1 MNRVGLCL
9 GVALVLFPCAG
20 SLAAGGGNPAE
31 EARKGTGRVTFSM
44 HGEREGEPLRV
55 KWRYPRRLAAQFE
68 GQASEEA
75 RTAFGIGEMR
85 KQAAGGDR
93 VSEFELGYF
102 YLYGIGVPRDL
113 GEAEA
118 RFRVGLEIG
127 HGEGAW
133 RLGWEM
139 AYGDEGNRDVAKA
152 AELVLGAL
160 RGGCREAV
168 ETGVGLAQHLARK
181 AKPRDPAR
189 AGEIVEAVLK
199 LKPDEDSAL
208 ILGAMLCL
216 DRKDFHGTWDMATRA
231 LGAPGVSERNRVVAR
246 SLRWASAQRA
256 GKVGELDAADFREPL
271 AFLSRKTPKSML
283 IAGGVML
290 SIGAMAV
297 LGLLAFATRRW
308 GVAGGPGILLTACW
322 VGVPAIA
329 FGFGLLAPIVATG
342 VGIAVLGAAVLALR
356 PELRDIYFPFRRL
369 NRGVAIRAAGAV
381 VGSLAVVYAMA
392 AGYDAAYT
400 AITGRSPDLQLVAA
414 LLRAETFPEFSMLLF
429 VAAICIPAVEE
440 IAFRGFLLDWLR
452 RRLSWGW
459 AIGIGAIAFGMIHGP
474 AAALPTA
481 AIGLVAGWLRMR
493 FGNLWAPFALHG
505 TNNAVAVVLLWAGV
519 V

>member
-9 GVALVLFPCAG
+9 GVALFLFPCVGRPADG
-20 SLAAGGGNPAE
+20 DGNSAE

-44 HGEREGEPLRV
+44 HREREGEPLQV

-85 KQAAGGDR
+85 KQAAAGDR

-102 YLYGIGVPRDL
+102 YLYGIGVSRDL
-113 GEAEA
+113 GEAKA

-127 HGEGAW
+127 RCDGAW
-133 RLGWEM
+133 RLGWEL
-139 AYGDEGNRDVAKA
+139 ACGDEGNRDMAKA
-152 AELVLGAL
+152 ADLVLGAL
-160 RGGCREAV
+160 RGGCREAAD
-168 ETGVGLAQHLARK
+168 TGVHIAQHLARK
-181 AKPRDPAR
+181 ARPRDPLR
-189 AGEIVEAVLK
+189 AGEIMEAVLN

-208 ILGAMLCL
+208 ALGAMLRL
-216 DRKDFHGTWDMATRA
+216 ERKDFSGAWEMATRA
-231 LGAPGVSERNRVVAR
+231 LAAPGVSERNRVVAR
-246 SLRWASAQRA
+246 SLRWASAQGA
-256 GKVGELDAADFREPL
+256 GKVGELDASDVREPL
-271 AFLSRKTPKSML
+271 AFLFRKTPKPVL
-283 IAGGVML
+283 IGGGVML
-290 SIGAMAV
+290 SFGVLVV

-308 GVAGGPGILLTACW
+308 GGGGPGILLTACW

-329 FGFGLLAPIVATG
+329 FGLGLFAPIVATG
-342 VGIAVLGAAVLALR
+342 VGIAVLGAAVLAL
-356 PELRDIYFPFRRL
+356 PGGLRDRYFPMRRPAL
-369 NRGVAIRAAGAV
+369 GGLVRAVGAV
-381 VGSLAVVYAMA
+381 IGCVAVVYGIAS
-392 AGYDAAYT
+392 GYEAAYR

-452 RRLSWGW
+452 RRVSWAW
-459 AIGIGAIAFGMIHGP
+459 AIAICAAAFGLIHGP

-481 AIGLVAGWLRMR
+481 AIGAVAGWLRMR
-493 FGNLWAPFALHG
+493 FGNLWVPTALHG
-505 TNNAVAVVLLWAGV
+505 LNNGIAVLLLWLGV
-519 V
+519 M